1 MRTLLPGTASTA
13 RTTPTDRGA
22 VDREQETTTQPTTC
36 GRGGGEGAGRDRA
49 RRRPPLPQVRWH
61 TESVRVR
68 FLVSLA
74 AAAALLACGGQP
86 TRQDAEPSPSAPTG
100 ELAAE
105 VVAEGLEHPWE
116 IEFLPDGAALVTQ
129 RSGELVQLPDPRSRT
144 RAQPVRADFGD
155 VFASNEAGLMGLQT
169 HPDFARNR
177 IFFTCQATER
187 DGDAHDVRVL
197 RWQLSEDRTAAQR
210 VGDPLV
216 TGIPLGSNG
225 RHAGCRLAL
234 DRTDALLVTTGD
246 SAAARVSQDLSSLGG
261 KLLRVDPDTGGPARG
276 NPFADAADPRQRLV
290 LTFGHRNA
298 QGIATRPDGRVLLAE
313 HGPDV
318 DDEINRVRPGRNYG
332 WAPGGGGLTGYDE
345 SVPMT
350 DRDRFP
356 DAVPPVWSSG
366 ENTEAVCDATS
377 LSGSQWGPLEG
388 RLAVTALKGSKLLL
402 FDVAGAQEVR
412 GVDVPRPLD
421 GTFGRLRAA
430 TQGPDGALYVTTSN
444 GSNDRVLRVTPN
456 EL

>member
-1 MRTLLPGTASTA
+1 M
-13 RTTPTDRGA
+13 
-22 VDREQETTTQPTTC
+22 
-36 GRGGGEGAGRDRA
+36 
-49 RRRPPLPQVRWH
+49 
-61 TESVRVR
+61 RVR

-74 AAAALLACGGQP
+74 VVAALVACGGQP
-86 TRQDAEPSPSAPTG
+86 TRQDAAPSPSAPTG

-116 IEFLPDGAALVTQ
+116 IGFLPDGAALVTQ
-129 RSGELVQLPDPRSRT
+129 RSGELVLLPDPRSRT

-155 VFASNEAGLMGLQT
+155 VFARNEAGLMGLQT

-177 IFFTCQATER
+177 VFFTCQATER
-187 DGDAHDVRVL
+187 GDGAGDVRVL

-216 TGIPLGSNG
+216 TGIPLRSNG
-225 RHAGCRLAL
+225 RHAGCRMAL
-234 DRTDALLVTTGD
+234 DDTGALLVTTGD
-246 SAAARVSQDLSSLGG
+246 SAAPRISQDLTSLGG

-298 QGIATRPDGRVLLAE
+298 QGIATRADGRVFLAE

-318 DDEINRVRPGRNYG
+318 DDEVNRVRPGRNYG
-332 WAPGGGGLTGYDE
+332 WAPGGGLTGYDE

-350 DRDRFP
+350 DRERFP
-356 DAVPPVWSSG
+356 DAVPAAWSSG
-366 ENTEAVCDATS
+366 EDTEAVCDATF
-377 LSGSQWGPLEG
+377 LSGPQWGPLDG

-402 FDVAGAQEVR
+402 FDVAGSQVR

-430 TQGPDGALYVTTSN
+430 AQGPDGALYVTTSN
-444 GSNDRVLRVTPN
+444 GTNDRVLRVTPN